1 MSNNIGYDKYLFTQ
15 SDYIRNKRVGLN
27 DKVYNYTDQNLYIQS
42 LHNSSSNPRN
52 ELSNPCI
59 LLKANTSP
67 ISDASM
73 VTCVFKLT
81 DCQKNYYISKGVV
94 TGSLRPYTL
103 TSKTASLDATYSCQL
118 RLYTGDADI
127 YTLNSTYKTNL
138 PLSHSYLMVTNILLK
153 SKDIFGLPITIL

>member
-42 LHNSSSNPRN
+42 LHNSSSTPRN

-81 DCQKNYYISKGVV
+81 DCQLKYYISKGV
-94 TGSLRPYTL
+94 TGSPKTYTL

-118 RLYTGDADI
+118 QLYTSNADI
-127 YTLNSTYKTNL
+127 STLNSTYKTNL
-138 PLSHSYLMVTNILLK
+138 PLSYSYLMVTNVLLK
-153 SKDIFGLPITIL
+153 SNDIFGLPITIL

>member
-1 MSNNIGYDKYLFTQ
+1 MSNNIGYDKHLFTQ
-15 SDYIRNKRVGLN
+15 SDYVRNKRVGLN

-42 LHNSSSNPRN
+42 LHNASSTPRN

-118 RLYTGDADI
+118 QLYTSNADI
-127 YTLNSTYKTNL
+127 STLNSPYKTNL

>member
-42 LHNSSSNPRN
+42 LHNSSSTPRN

-59 LLKANTSP
+59 LLKENYT
-67 ISDASM
+67 SDASM

-81 DCQKNYYISKGVV
+81 DCQLKYYISKGVV
-94 TGSLRPYTL
+94 TGSPKTYTL
-103 TSKTASLDATYSCQL
+103 TSKTASLDATYSCLLQ
-118 RLYTGDADI
+118 LYTSNTDI
-127 YTLNSTYKTNL
+127 STLNSTYKTNL
-138 PLSHSYLMVTNILLK
+138 PLSYSYLMVTNILLK
-153 SKDIFGLPITIL
+153 SKDVFGLPITIL

>member
-42 LHNSSSNPRN
+42 LHNSSSTPRN

-59 LLKANTSP
+59 LLKANYT
-67 ISDASM
+67 SDASM

-103 TSKTASLDATYSCQL
+103 TSKTASLDATYSCRLQ
-118 RLYTGDADI
+118 LYTSNTDI
-127 YTLNSTYKTNL
+127 STLNSTYKTNL
-138 PLSHSYLMVTNILLK
+138 PLSYSYLMVTSILLK

>member
-42 LHNSSSNPRN
+42 LHNSSSTPRN

-103 TSKTASLDATYSCQL
+103 TSKTASLDATYSCRLQ
-118 RLYTGDADI
+118 LYTSNTDI
-127 YTLNSTYKTNL
+127 STLNSTYKTNL